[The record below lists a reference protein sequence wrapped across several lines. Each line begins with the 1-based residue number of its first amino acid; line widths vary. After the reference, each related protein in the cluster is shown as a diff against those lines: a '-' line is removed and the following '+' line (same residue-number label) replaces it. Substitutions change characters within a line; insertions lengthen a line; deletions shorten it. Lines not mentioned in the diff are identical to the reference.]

1 MEAGSI
7 SIHSPEK
14 SLSRLVQEDVF
25 FSVDVKCAGVPT
37 IRWMFMSGLVSRTIG
52 TWQPGTLANI
62 TADYSS
68 RVQPCPNGSMGL
80 ADLRLQDAGYYVV
93 TVTDGTGSSRDAGLV
108 LKVNGETLRLDSVSR
123 FSAFLC
129 GFLISNLIVYST
141 EVLYEDLQY
150 LSVSAVGLA
159 GIAGLL
165 MLSMWL
171 LDKLYRRVVTWRR
184 KKQKHGKAERL
195 RQLERVKSFPEFF
208 SPSIQQ
214 KTTPQ
219 SCSLSEAAPE
229 APQDKEVV

>member
-1 MEAGSI
+1 MRHFRLWNIQVAAVLSIASYMCAQAGSI

-108 LKVNGETLRLDSVSR
+108 LKVN
-123 FSAFLC
+123 
-129 GFLISNLIVYST
+129 

-184 KKQKHGKAERL
+184 KKQKHAENDATEL
-195 RQLERVKSFPEFF
+195 QPL
-208 SPSIQQ
+208 
-214 KTTPQ
+214 
-219 SCSLSEAAPE
+219 
-229 APQDKEVV
+229 